1 LPWPWARIGS
11 SIALSFWFSAPPTF
25 EFWASFPGTFY
36 KIFYHIFFAMK
47 DQPSPEVKDQAFA
60 EFRSDIDK
68 AIDHG
73 VEDHESSMTK
83 MGFLFLGI
91 FVGVIALAAVLP

>member
-1 LPWPWARIGS
+1 
-11 SIALSFWFSAPPTF
+11 
-25 EFWASFPGTFY
+25 
-36 KIFYHIFFAMK
+36 MK
-47 DQPSPEVKDQAFA
+47 DQPSPELKDKAFS

>member
-1 LPWPWARIGS
+1 
-11 SIALSFWFSAPPTF
+11 
-25 EFWASFPGTFY
+25 
-36 KIFYHIFFAMK
+36 MK

-91 FVGVIALAAVLP
+91 FVGVIALAAVLPWSVCDLAIRKLPEGFWPPGGFAVQLFCNPCR

>member
-1 LPWPWARIGS
+1 
-11 SIALSFWFSAPPTF
+11 
-25 EFWASFPGTFY
+25 
-36 KIFYHIFFAMK
+36 MK
-47 DQPSPEVKDQAFA
+47 DQPSSEVKDKAFS